1 MQVVGDFYVTNAS
14 EQPILV
20 TSATLKVWRRR
31 FWVVPYR
38 LKILGVVHVRS
49 PNSRAF
55 GSYSIPPNFTTDAR
69 AMWFPKPPFVM
80 PGRYFMARA
89 CFVDQ
94 LGHEHWTRKLRWH
107 SLSQTSQQ
115 PTASR
120 FPAQFLPRPT
130 ARWLPDPE
138 FWDWIRR
145 RAKPHNAAEEKL
157 AATTWGREL
166 LPFLRRAWATS
177 GEFAIDYA
185 HGKMQAGEAKMRAA
199 PEGPPVPAVHA
210 LIDWTRKSS
219 RLRAIRS
226 RTFLRRCAGAGIRPR
241 RSFTT

>member
-1 MQVVGDFYVTNAS
+1 MQIDPGTAVSIAAKIWDFLTSWWKPKRSHGQTLVILPETLVALGRHQLWWSSAGISGQEGMQVVGDFYVTNAS

-115 PTASR
+115 
-120 FPAQFLPRPT
+120 
-130 ARWLPDPE
+130 
-138 FWDWIRR
+138 
-145 RAKPHNAAEEKL
+145 
-157 AATTWGREL
+157 
-166 LPFLRRAWATS
+166 
-177 GEFAIDYA
+177 
-185 HGKMQAGEAKMRAA
+185 
-199 PEGPPVPAVHA
+199 
-210 LIDWTRKSS
+210 
-219 RLRAIRS
+219 
-226 RTFLRRCAGAGIRPR
+226 
-241 RSFTT
+241 